1 MSNIAQDK
9 KQFRSIVLGLKKLNP
24 SWQAPDIST
33 FLQESENPPLL
44 KRHAPIKRVNRTL
57 KRGTVEDKQRSGRPT
72 TIVTSTFQ
80 QQVKRSMRLTKG
92 ASIRNVTSALNRQG
106 VKCCA
111 TTVRNTAH
119 KLKLKWYKTKK
130 SQKLTVNNK
139 IRRVECTKRLLL
151 KYGIRKQAKKW
162 KWDRIVNTDFSGKFT
177 LEPFQNRRNDGIW
190 AEEGEE
196 IPSSLINAPTEKFQ
210 KGIIFWGAISS
221 QGLIP
226 ATAPINLTE
235 WLRQQPSNGK
245 GPRMYL
251 TGELY
256 GKFVAEKVA
265 PAIQRAFE
273 NTHLQPI
280 FQDDQDSKQRTSFAM
295 TTIESFFDER
305 ISPEDDDAKF
315 ADVWP
320 IERVWGAIKEK
331 IRGKQF
337 KNEAQR
343 KKEIVKQWKNF
354 TAIKCK
360 EMIKKIPN
368 RLRQIIDQDGE
379 QIHDH

>member
-57 KRGTVEDKQRSGRPT
+57 KR
-72 TIVTSTFQ
+72 
-80 QQVKRSMRLTKG
+80 
-92 ASIRNVTSALNRQG
+92 
-106 VKCCA
+106 
-111 TTVRNTAH
+111 
-119 KLKLKWYKTKK
+119 
-130 SQKLTVNNK
+130 
-139 IRRVECTKRLLL
+139 
-151 KYGIRKQAKKW
+151 
-162 KWDRIVNTDFSGKFT
+162 
-177 LEPFQNRRNDGIW
+177 
-190 AEEGEE
+190 GEE

>member
-33 FLQESENPPLL
+33 FLQESEKPPLL
-44 KRHAPIKRVNRTL
+44 KRHALIKRISRTL
-57 KRGTVEDKQRSGRPT
+57 KRGTGEDKQRTGRPT
-72 TIVTSTFQ
+72 TV
-80 QQVKRSMRLTKG
+80 
-92 ASIRNVTSALNRQG
+92 
-106 VKCCA
+106 
-111 TTVRNTAH
+111 
-119 KLKLKWYKTKK
+119 
-130 SQKLTVNNK
+130 
-139 IRRVECTKRLLL
+139 
-151 KYGIRKQAKKW
+151 
-162 KWDRIVNTDFSGKFT
+162 
-177 LEPFQNRRNDGIW
+177 NRRNDGIW

-305 ISPEDDDAKF
+305 ISPEDGDAKF

-343 KKEIVKQWKNF
+343 KKEIVKQ
-354 TAIKCK
+354 
-360 EMIKKIPN
+360 
-368 RLRQIIDQDGE
+368 
-379 QIHDH
+379 